1 MAAAPHA
8 TLLLGTTEL
17 RSPAFSNVWHVENG
31 GRKLAIA
38 RRHPRLHTSTV
49 RFPDESAVTLTPTGQ
64 STVSA
69 VDAAGTEVARIVR
82 TSWWGRHWE
91 VTAQHFSYELIS
103 HPRPRRWAFAVG
115 GSPVAELAGSLLSY
129 NRVRVETNIGVP
141 LIAVLLGWHV
151 IARPWEAAAEPGGL
165 RPAQQQRSAP
175 VSHER

>member
-1 MAAAPHA
+1 MAIAPYA

-17 RSPAFSNVWHVENG
+17 TSPPFSNEWRLENG
-31 GRKLAIA
+31 GRRLAVA
-38 RRHPRLHTSTV
+38 RRHPRLHTSAV
-49 RFPDESAVTLTPTGQ
+49 SFPGGSRLTLTPTGQ

-69 VDAAGTEVARIVR
+69 VDESGNEVARILR
-82 TSWWGRHWE
+82 TSWWGRHWA
-91 VTAQHFSYELIS
+91 VSAQHFSYELVS

-115 GSPVAELAGSLLSY
+115 GSPVAELAGSLISY

-165 RPAQQQRSAP
+165 VPVRTARARP
-175 VSHER
+175 VTHER

>member
-1 MAAAPHA
+1 MATAPHA
-8 TLLLGTTEL
+8 ALLIGSTEL
-17 RSPAFSNVWHVENG
+17 RSPPFSNEWRLENG
-31 GRKLAIA
+31 GRRLASA

-49 RFPDESAVTLTPTGQ
+49 TFPDGSRLTLTPTGQ

-69 VDAAGTEVARIVR
+69 VDASGNEVARIVR

-91 VTAQHFSYELIS
+91 VTAQHFSYELVS

-115 GSPVAELAGSLLSY
+115 GSPVAELAGSLVSY

-165 RPAQQQRSAP
+165 VPARTTRPRP
-175 VSHER
+175 VTHER